1 MALAEQNLKERKQK
15 SIHKI
20 GQENRTKGKLIF
32 QQIILSRVYYKV
44 SFFLNYLKGDVTQAT
59 DPLLPTNPLA
69 LFKFLTIVP
78 IMQKDL
84 V

>member
-44 SFFLNYLKGDVTQAT
+44 SFLLNYLKGDVTQAT
-59 DPLLPTNPLA
+59 DPLLSTNPLA